1 MILCGVISIFVTIL
15 LLVWKKKLSPVLK
28 KSLRLLLAGSVLGF
42 LLSVNAWQSPVL
54 VEGIRLWRNPVGE
67 GDYEQ
72 KLIVQTE
79 GVEKETEIV
88 ITVPEQRLT
97 AAEEQDYLAA
107 AKEEITAGFPGE
119 NESVDCVRSPVILQD
134 TYQSGQV
141 AAEWKFDREDV
152 IDSQGN
158 IVAASVSEEGVLLEA
173 TVSLTCGDSQCIY
186 RFPFCVYPRILS
198 RQEQFMETLQNLIAK
213 EGEKKGLAYLTLPEN
228 VMDYPVRFLTEK
240 DYLPEKVFFL
250 SAFAALLLPA
260 AEQNRQREQ
269 KKKKERELL
278 LEYPDMVSKL
288 ALLLGAGMSLSGAW
302 ERIVSSY
309 VNGKAEGR
317 KEILPLY
324 EEMHIA
330 MHEMQSGAGEINA
343 FQHFGERC
351 GLQRYRRLSNMLV
364 QNLTKGNRR
373 LMEMLLQEAEAAFE
387 ERKSLA
393 KKLGEE
399 AGTKMLFPML
409 ALLVVMMVI
418 LLIPAF
424 MSFQM

>member
-1 MILCGVISIFVTIL
+1 
-15 LLVWKKKLSPVLK
+15 
-28 KSLRLLLAGSVLGF
+28 
-42 LLSVNAWQSPVL
+42 
-54 VEGIRLWRNPVGE
+54 
-67 GDYEQ
+67 
-72 KLIVQTE
+72 
-79 GVEKETEIV
+79 
-88 ITVPEQRLT
+88 
-97 AAEEQDYLAA
+97 
-107 AKEEITAGFPGE
+107 
-119 NESVDCVRSPVILQD
+119 
-134 TYQSGQV
+134 
-141 AAEWKFDREDV
+141 
-152 IDSQGN
+152 
-158 IVAASVSEEGVLLEA
+158 
-173 TVSLTCGDSQCIY
+173 
-186 RFPFCVYPRILS
+186 
-198 RQEQFMETLQNLIAK
+198 METLQNLIAK
-213 EGEKKGLAYLTLPEN
+213 EGEKKGLAYLTLPEK
-228 VMDYPVRFLTEK
+228 VMDYPVKFLTEK